1 MTWRHRACGYFRA
14 AIVLVCGLM
23 LGVGDALAQEAK
35 TAAPVVPA
43 AAAKG
48 AAVNDAKGKA
58 ALADQKDEEDAQT
71 NAVVETSSALL
82 AGLRIKNVS
91 VEPRDEK
98 TATVKFDIVWTNSWR
113 YGNFFDAAW
122 VFFKVRGDG
131 TTGWQHAKLSA
142 DKVLNPTGFGQDK
155 GGTPLDFV
163 VSEDAVGMIVR
174 RAEPGDGLTDAKKV
188 TAVLDV
194 KSLKGV
200 ADIAKASVKVIGI
213 EMVFIPEGPFLVGRG
228 NGMPARYMGPGSGGL
243 EQNWLY
249 KHNGKETL
257 TPMPYLNG
265 GDVDGWA
272 VGRARTEKYDPPPFR
287 IESENAIP
295 TGKKKGALWAV
306 NITPEDGGEIPA
318 AFPKG
323 YGAFYCM
330 KRIGPTAGQYAEFL
344 NTLTDAQ
351 AKPRFYEHGHGM
363 DIKRTGTAPND
374 TYTALKPDDL
384 QQWVSF
390 ADGVVFAAWAGIR
403 PTTELEYEKFNRGVR
418 PAIPNDA
425 MPSCWGV
432 AETGQAGN
440 YERPVSIANAVGRGF
455 KGTHGNGTVELPA
468 DWPPDIRGAIIRN
481 DYFYGA
487 SHAPM
492 HLLVGGRMYAASQN
506 ADRHGWTGT
515 HGGPSANWTFAGW
528 RGARTSPAG
537 DTTVGPVTG
546 ELDLETKRLTK
557 LPKTFQLDGS
567 FDEWAGVKP
576 VAVADSAVFV
586 FPVHER
592 YPSIFTPTWWHGPKD
607 VSAKAWLATDGDAL
621 LVAGEVTDDKH
632 VNDKTG
638 TEIYIGDCMQ
648 VGLVNADG
656 TQWNIGA
663 ALTAKGVELQQWDG
677 PNDALIKSAKCAV
690 KRDDAAGVTRYEFR
704 LPFADFGVGAGA
716 DCTFYFNF
724 FDNDGFM
731 TVKRDGNRLLP
742 TPQVRR
748 LQWAPERTEPFTRR
762 NYPKFV
768 VGE

>member
-1 MTWRHRACGYFRA
+1 MTWWHRACGYSRA
-14 AIVLVCGLM
+14 VIVLVCGLM
-23 LGVGDALAQEAK
+23 LGDALAQEAK

-43 AAAKG
+43 AAAAKG
-48 AAVNDAKGKA
+48 AALNDAKGKA
-58 ALADQKDEEDAQT
+58 ALADQKDDEDAQT
-71 NAVVETSSALL
+71 NAVPKPAPALVV
-82 AGLRIKNVS
+82 GLRIKNVS

-98 TATVKFDIVWTNSWR
+98 TATVTFDITWPNSWR
-113 YGNFFDAAW
+113 YGNFYDAAW

-174 RAEPGDGLTDAKKV
+174 RAGPGDGVTDVRKV

-228 NGMPARYMGPGSGGL
+228 NGMPARYSGPGTGGL

-249 KHNGKETL
+249 KHNGKETAE
-257 TPMPYLNG
+257 PMPYLNG

-272 VGRARTEKYDPPPFR
+272 VGRTRADPPPFR
-287 IESENAIP
+287 IESEAAIP

-330 KRIGPTAGQYAEFL
+330 KRLGPLAGQYAEFL

-363 DIKRTGTAPND
+363 DIKRTGTAPNY
-374 TYTALKPDDL
+374 TYTALKPDEL
-384 QQWVSF
+384 QRWVSF
-390 ADGVVFAAWAGIR
+390 ADGAVFAAWAGIR

-432 AETGQAGN
+432 AETGNAGY
-440 YERPVSIANAVGRGF
+440 YERPVSIANAVSRGF

-468 DWPPDIRGAIIRN
+468 DWPPDIRGAILRN
-481 DYFYGA
+481 DYFFGA

-515 HGGPSANWTFAGW
+515 HGSPSACWTLAGW

-557 LPKTFQLDGS
+557 LPKTFQLDGAL
-567 FDEWAGVKP
+567 DEWAGGKP
-576 VAVADSAVFV
+576 VAVADSAVFT
-586 FPVHER
+586 FPVYLR
-592 YPSIFTPTWWHGPKD
+592 YSVASSNNWHGPKD
-607 VSAKAWLATDGDAL
+607 LSMKAWLATDGEAL
-621 LVAGEVTDDKH
+621 LIAAEVTDEKH
-632 VNDKTG
+632 VNDMTG
-638 TEIYIGDCMQ
+638 KLIHKGDAMQ
-648 VGLVNADG
+648 VGLVNAAG
-656 TQWNIGA
+656 TQWNLCS
-663 ALTAKGVELQQWDG
+663 ALTAKGVEIQQWDG
-677 PNDALIKSAKCAV
+677 PDEALLKSAKCAI
-690 KRDDAAGVTRYEFR
+690 KRDDAAGVTRYEWR
-704 LPFADFGVGAGA
+704 LPLADFGVVPGQE
-716 DCTFYFNF
+716 CTFYFLV
-724 FDNDGFM
+724 FDADGIM
-731 TVKRDGNRLLP
+731 TGRWDANKWVPDP
-742 TPQVRR
+742 MVRR

-762 NYPKFV
+762 MYPKFV